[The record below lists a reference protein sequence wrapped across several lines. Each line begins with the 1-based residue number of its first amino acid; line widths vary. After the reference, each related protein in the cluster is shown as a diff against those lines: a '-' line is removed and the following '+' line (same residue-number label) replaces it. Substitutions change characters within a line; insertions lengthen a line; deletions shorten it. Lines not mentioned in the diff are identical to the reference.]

1 MRWLDDITDSM
12 DMSLSELRERVKV
25 IICNCHLT
33 QIAPLRFNPEF
44 FLEILERR
52 GFLSTRAV
60 EIIVMKHGTADSTF
74 VTIEILPE
82 NKAP

>member
-1 MRWLDDITDSM
+1 
-12 DMSLSELRERVKV
+12 
-25 IICNCHLT
+25 LT